1 MADYDREIVNLAQQI
16 LGQRKPKVSPPLEL
30 EVLPAEP
37 QLPEQ
42 PAPEAPLQEPET
54 TIEASSTL
62 VGVAAVSEPP
72 QAPVVAVNGL
82 PNEPVHKEIR
92 TAAELAQMI
101 EAGLAR
107 HPHCPRRG
115 FEVTVYGATP
125 WRAML
130 LIKPAAGPVRNPQ
143 EWRDLTEQ
151 LAERLRGQYDLSW
164 R

>member
-1 MADYDREIVNLAQQI
+1 MAEYDREIVNLAQEI
-16 LGQRKPKVSPPLEL
+16 LGIRKPKVNPPLEL
-30 EVLPAEP
+30 EVLPAE
-37 QLPEQ
+37 L
-42 PAPEAPLQEPET
+42 EASSQEPEI
-54 TIEASSTL
+54 TIEVSPN
-62 VGVAAVSEPP
+62 VVEVPAVKKQP
-72 QAPVVAVNGL
+72 QAPVIAAEKHPERSDL
-82 PNEPVHKEIR
+82 PKHKEIKEIK

-115 FEVTVYGATP
+115 FQVTVYGTTQ

-130 LIKPAAGPVRNPQ
+130 MIKPAAGPVRNPQ

-151 LAERLRGQYDLSW
+151 LADRLRDRYDLAW